1 MKKYKFTDET
11 MYFYGC
17 TLHRIQALRSF
28 SDVKEGDLGGWIEHE
43 DNLSQEGKCWVY
55 GDAQVFESARVY
67 GDAEVAGSAKVYGDA
82 DVFGSAFV
90 CGNAQVFESARVYD
104 DARVFG
110 SAEVYGDAEVA
121 GSAKV
126 YGDADVFGS
135 VRVYDNTWVAGS
147 VEVYGDTTL
156 KEHALVTS
164 TADYLSIGP
173 LGSRNDFTTFYRNAD
188 GRIMV
193 TCGCFNGDLEAFEQA
208 VTETHGE
215 SEHGKAY
222 RAAIYTAKTIMTN
235 KI

>member
-55 GDAQVFESARVY
+55 GDAQVFESAR
-67 GDAEVAGSAKVYGDA
+67 
-82 DVFGSAFV
+82 
-90 CGNAQVFESARVYD
+90 
-104 DARVFG
+104 
-110 SAEVYGDAEVA
+110 VYGDAEVA